1 MTLGTVQ
8 NVSFIFRYYQMISF
22 ESKVPFCHSLENIS
36 MHKNSSTIYPI
47 LDSACEVRA
56 ENKMN
61 QEIFDMNILES
72 ENIVQHLNIYIFSQ
86 ISRFGCWNVILYL
99 SLWSL
104 SDWCLHSCIY
114 SLYVAVWIWISDFII
129 FHLKHF
135 ERRIS
140 LSFEYDI
147 LKHGILDR
155 STPSIHHWYAPRN
168 MASMLDIHRID
179 CDIGQQLSR

>member
-22 ESKVPFCHSLENIS
+22 ESKVPFCHSLENIP

-86 ISRFGCWNVILYL
+86 ISRFGC
-99 SLWSL
+99 
-104 SDWCLHSCIY
+104 
-114 SLYVAVWIWISDFII
+114 
-129 FHLKHF
+129 
-135 ERRIS
+135 
-140 LSFEYDI
+140 
-147 LKHGILDR
+147 
-155 STPSIHHWYAPRN
+155 
-168 MASMLDIHRID
+168 
-179 CDIGQQLSR
+179 